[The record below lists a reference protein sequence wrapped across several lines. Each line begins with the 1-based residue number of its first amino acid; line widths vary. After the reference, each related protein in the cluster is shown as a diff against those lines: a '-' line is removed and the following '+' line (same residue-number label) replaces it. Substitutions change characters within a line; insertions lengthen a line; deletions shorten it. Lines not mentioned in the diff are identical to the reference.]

1 MNNKRSTSAGYAGLI
16 ALVVS
21 AAIIVLLI
29 WRYSGVM
36 GNGGSSKS
44 MLERDL
50 QAIEDARA
58 VKNLIESRNNL

>member
-16 ALVVS
+16 TLVVS
-21 AAIIVLLI
+21 AAIIALLI
-29 WRYSGVM
+29 WRYSGVV
-36 GNGGSSKS
+36 GSSATGQS

-58 VKNLIESRNNL
+58 VKNLIEQRNKF

>member
-21 AAIIVLLI
+21 AAIMALLI
-29 WRYSGVM
+29 WRYSGVV
-36 GNGGSSKS
+36 GSSGAGES

-50 QAIEDARA
+50 QAVEDARA